1 MLCGLGDDI
10 LVLACPVVLDFT
22 LFTGSV
28 HFFMDRFSKC
38 SQGAEDSSVAYKL
51 GKNSVRDQTALEQ
64 CL

>member
-38 SQGAEDSSVAYKL
+38 SQGAEGSSVAY
-51 GKNSVRDQTALEQ
+51 KNSVRDQTALEQ